1 MGAGIRPATTEPA
14 KEAWSARLAPPRTAA
29 EAARVAPG
37 ARRRRLDLLPYVM
50 VAPALLAISTF
61 SLLPTL
67 YGVLV
72 SLYRVEFV
80 ELLTFVGARNYIEV
94 LTDPRFWSSAR
105 VSFTFTACSVAL
117 TFVGGFGLALL
128 GNQHVRFRSTFR
140 TIALLPWVTSY
151 VVTYLIF
158 RWILNSDFG
167 LLNAVLVEGFGLP
180 RINWLGDPVLAM
192 AALVGVDV
200 WRAAPY
206 AMVLLLAGLQG
217 IPHELYEAAAID
229 GATRVRSFFALTLP
243 LMRPTILV
251 LVVLLTIVDF
261 NVVVAM
267 LVLTGGGPGSATEA
281 MSLRMYNEAFTYTGT
296 AGTYRYVVLAYS
308 GSGSYVLGA
317 TTP

>member
-1 MGAGIRPATTEPA
+1 
-14 KEAWSARLAPPRTAA
+14 
-29 EAARVAPG
+29 
-37 ARRRRLDLLPYVM
+37 M
-50 VAPALLAISTF
+50 VAPAVLVITAF

-80 ELLTFVGARNYIEV
+80 ELLNFVGLRNYSEV
-94 LTDPRFWSSAR
+94 LADPRFWNSVR
-105 VSFTFTACSVAL
+105 VSFTFTGSSVAL
-117 TFVGGFGLALL
+117 TFVAGFGLALL
-128 GNQHVRFRSTFR
+128 GNQRVRFRGAFR

-167 LLNAVLVEGFGLP
+167 LLNAVLVEGAGLP
-180 RINWLGDPVLAM
+180 RISWLGEPGLALG
-192 AALVGVDV
+192 ALVGVDV

-217 IPHELYEAAAID
+217 IPQELYEAASID

-251 LVVLLTIVDF
+251 LLVLLTIVDF

-267 LVLTGGGPGSATEA
+267 LVLTGGGPGAATEA
-281 MSLRMYNEAFTYTGT
+281 MSLRMYYEAFTYTRMGP
-296 AGTYRYVVLAYS
+296 ASAIAMIIFAANLVLS
-308 GSGSYVLGA
+308 GVYMRLLRTERHS
-317 TTP
+317 

>member
-1 MGAGIRPATTEPA
+1 MQLT
-14 KEAWSARLAPPRTAA
+14 L
-29 EAARVAPG
+29 
-37 ARRRRLDLLPYVM
+37 ARRRAAAPAQRRRVDLLPYLM
-50 VAPALLAISTF
+50 VAPALVAIGAF

-80 ELLTFVGARNYIEV
+80 ELLTFVGLRNYAEV
-94 LTDPRFWSSAR
+94 LADPRFWNSVR
-105 VSFTFTACSVAL
+105 VSFTFTGCSVAL

-128 GNQHVRFRSTFR
+128 GNQRVRFRSAFR

-151 VVTYLIF
+151 IVTYLIF
-158 RWILNSDFG
+158 RWILNADFG
-167 LLNAVLVEGFGLP
+167 LLNALLVEGFGLP
-180 RINWLGDPVLAM
+180 RINWLGDPALAL

-229 GATRVRSFFALTLP
+229 GATRVRSFFAVTLP

-251 LVVLLTIVDF
+251 LLVLLTIIDF

-267 LVLTGGGPGSATEA
+267 LVLTGGGPGAATEA
-281 MSLRMYNEAFTYTGT
+281 MSLRMYNEAFTYTRMGP
-296 AGTYRYVVLAYS
+296 ASAIAMIIFAANLVLS
-308 GSGSYVLGA
+308 GIYIRLLRTERFA
-317 TTP
+317 

>member
-1 MGAGIRPATTEPA
+1 
-14 KEAWSARLAPPRTAA
+14 
-29 EAARVAPG
+29 
-37 ARRRRLDLLPYVM
+37 M
-50 VAPALLAISTF
+50 VAPAVLVITAF

-80 ELLTFVGARNYIEV
+80 ELLNFVGLRNYSEV
-94 LTDPRFWSSAR
+94 LADPRFWNSVR
-105 VSFTFTACSVAL
+105 VSFTFTGSSVAL
-117 TFVGGFGLALL
+117 TFVAGFGLALL
-128 GNQHVRFRSTFR
+128 GNQRVRFRGAFR

-167 LLNAVLVEGFGLP
+167 LLNAVLVEGAGLP
-180 RINWLGDPVLAM
+180 RISWLGEPGLALG
-192 AALVGVDV
+192 ALVGVDV

-217 IPHELYEAAAID
+217 IPQELYEAASID

-251 LVVLLTIVDF
+251 LLVLLTIVDF

-267 LVLTGGGPGSATEA
+267 LVLTGGGPGAATEA
-281 MSLRMYNEAFTYTGT
+281 MSLRMYYEAFTYTRMGP
-296 AGTYRYVVLAYS
+296 ASAIAMIIFAANLVLS
-308 GSGSYVLGA
+308 GVYMRLLRSERHS
-317 TTP
+317 

>member
-1 MGAGIRPATTEPA
+1 VTTGELLPGRGVAQAGA
-14 KEAWSARLAPPRTAA
+14 LA
-29 EAARVAPG
+29 AARAAPVAHG
-37 ARRRRLDLLPYVM
+37 ARRRRVDLLPYVM
-50 VAPALLAISTF
+50 VAPALLAITAF

-80 ELLTFVGARNYIEV
+80 ELLTFVGARNYVEV
-94 LTDPRFWSSAR
+94 LTDPRFWNSAR
-105 VSFTFTACSVAL
+105 VSFTFTACSVGL

-128 GNQHVRFRSTFR
+128 GNQRVRFRSAFR
-140 TIALLPWVTSY
+140 TVALLPWVTSY

-167 LLNAVLVEGFGLP
+167 LLNAALVEGFGLP
-180 RINWLGDPVLAM
+180 RINWLGDPVLAL

-217 IPHELYEAAAID
+217 IPHELYEAASID
-229 GATRVRSFFALTLP
+229 GATRMRSFFAITLP

-251 LVVLLTIVDF
+251 LVVLLTIIDF

-267 LVLTGGGPGSATEA
+267 LVLTGGGPGTATEA
-281 MSLRMYNEAFTYTGT
+281 MSLRMYNEAFTYTRMGPASAIAMIIFAANLVLT
-296 AGTYRYVVLAYS
+296 AVYLRTLRS
-308 GSGSYVLGA
+308 ERHS
-317 TTP
+317 